1 MKTIGK
7 PCAGKSHARF
17 DEEVQSCENRNS
29 GLTLSG
35 KSMVLSFRLGG
46 LSSRMNMN
54 KKSRIYV
61 AGHAGMVG
69 SAICRYL
76 GARGFKNIVSR
87 NGDELDL
94 RNSQAVESFFK
105 AEKPELVF
113 LCAAKVGGIKINSKE
128 PASFLYDNL
137 MISANIIHNSYLHGV
152 KKLCFL
158 GSSCIY
164 PRECP
169 QPMKEEYLMTGP
181 FEPTNEGYAVAKF
194 AGYKLAYYY
203 AIQYRMNTIS
213 IMPCNLYGK
222 NDHFDLEKAHVLSSL
237 VKRFCDAIE
246 NRMDSVTLWGT
257 GSAKREFM
265 NVDDFAE
272 AALFLMDKW
281 ENPEIINVGTGSDI
295 SIKDL
300 AKKIAGFAGFK
311 GKILWDHSMPDGMLR
326 KCLDI
331 SKINSLGFIPRIT
344 LDEGIKEMIK
354 IYIENKKLGEF
365 SNK

>member
-1 MKTIGK
+1 
-7 PCAGKSHARF
+7 
-17 DEEVQSCENRNS
+17 
-29 GLTLSG
+29 
-35 KSMVLSFRLGG
+35 
-46 LSSRMNMN
+46 
-54 KKSRIYV
+54 
-61 AGHAGMVG
+61 MVG
-69 SAICRYL
+69 SAICRSL
-76 GARGFKNIVSR
+76 KDKGFKNIVSR
-87 NGDELDL
+87 SGNELDL
-94 RNSQAVESFFK
+94 RNSHDVESFFK
-105 AEKPELVF
+105 TENPEVVF

-137 MISANIIHNSYLHGV
+137 MISANIIHSSYLHGV

-203 AIQYRMNTIS
+203 ARQYGMDTIS

-237 VKRFCDAIE
+237 VKRFCDAVQNGTVK
-246 NRMDSVTLWGT
+246 NRTESVTLWGT

-272 AALFLMDKW
+272 ATLFLMEKW
-281 ENPEIINVGTGSDI
+281 NNPEIINVGTGTDI

-300 AKKIAGFAGFK
+300 AEKIADLTGYR
-311 GKILWDHSMPDGMLR
+311 GKIIWDHSMPDGMPR
-326 KCLDI
+326 KCLDV
-331 SKINSLGFIPRIT
+331 SKINSLGFIPKISLDDGIT
-344 LDEGIKEMIK
+344 QMINFYMETK
-354 IYIENKKLGEF
+354 
-365 SNK
+365 